1 MKGEVVSIY
10 PNLVTE
16 WPSIPDFP
24 LPPDV
29 AGLPTMIAEPWVKL
43 EDFRPGHAT
52 EGSIFDADGNLLLCE
67 RERPWSQIVKVTP
80 EGEKS
85 VVWRHENSCMV
96 GLAVHKN
103 GDIYAADLEAGR
115 IFIISPEGECKREIL
130 QPHFFHHIHP
140 NDLDFD
146 KDGNLYISD
155 FVGDFGDDS
164 GAIWRA
170 DADGDYTHFHKILGN
185 LYRPNGVGLSPAGD
199 VLWTSESGKNTVIQ
213 IKLDPQRFKKSFW
226 ACTSVVYQGASYEK
240 YDSLRV
246 DSAGNVYQAVQFGGR
261 CLILNKNG
269 IPVANVVVEGREL
282 GDCNHTPNLALKYGT
297 SEGYMLGCGPRGSYV
312 FKFNAL
318 APAQKMFC
326 NE

>member
-1 MKGEVVSIY
+1 
-10 PNLVTE
+10 
-16 WPSIPDFP
+16 
-24 LPPDV
+24 
-29 AGLPTMIAEPWVKL
+29 MIAEPWVKL

-80 EGEKS
+80 EGKKS

-103 GDIYAADLEAGR
+103 GDIFAADLEAGR
-115 IFIISPEGECKREIL
+115 IFVISPEGECKREIL

-170 DADGDYTHFHKILGN
+170 DADSD
-185 LYRPNGVGLSPAGD
+185 
-199 VLWTSESGKNTVIQ
+199 
-213 IKLDPQRFKKSFW
+213 
-226 ACTSVVYQGASYEK
+226 
-240 YDSLRV
+240 
-246 DSAGNVYQAVQFGGR
+246 
-261 CLILNKNG
+261 
-269 IPVANVVVEGREL
+269 
-282 GDCNHTPNLALKYGT
+282 
-297 SEGYMLGCGPRGSYV
+297 
-312 FKFNAL
+312 
-318 APAQKMFC
+318 
-326 NE
+326 

>member
-103 GDIYAADLEAGR
+103 GDIFAADLEAGR

-170 DADGDYTHFHKILGN
+170 DADVAFHAL
-185 LYRPNGVGLSPAGD
+185 
-199 VLWTSESGKNTVIQ
+199 
-213 IKLDPQRFKKSFW
+213 PQ
-226 ACTSVVYQGASYEK
+226 
-240 YDSLRV
+240 
-246 DSAGNVYQAVQFGGR
+246 
-261 CLILNKNG
+261 
-269 IPVANVVVEGREL
+269 
-282 GDCNHTPNLALKYGT
+282 
-297 SEGYMLGCGPRGSYV
+297 GSR
-312 FKFNAL
+312 
-318 APAQKMFC
+318 
-326 NE
+326 

>member
-1 MKGEVVSIY
+1 
-10 PNLVTE
+10 
-16 WPSIPDFP
+16 
-24 LPPDV
+24 
-29 AGLPTMIAEPWVKL
+29 MIAEPWVKL

-80 EGEKS
+80 EGKKS

-103 GDIYAADLEAGR
+103 GDIFAADLEAGR
-115 IFIISPEGECKREIL
+115 IFVISPEGECKREIL

-170 DADGDYTHFHKILGN
+170 DADSDYTRFHMILGN
-185 LYRPNGVGLSPAGD
+185 LYRPNGVGLSPEGD
-199 VLWTSESGKNTVIQ
+199 VLWTSESGKNTVVQ
-213 IKLDPQRFKKSFW
+213 IKLDPQGFKKPFW

-246 DSAGNVYQAVQFGGR
+246 DSAGNVY
-261 CLILNKNG
+261 
-269 IPVANVVVEGREL
+269 
-282 GDCNHTPNLALKYGT
+282 
-297 SEGYMLGCGPRGSYV
+297 
-312 FKFNAL
+312 
-318 APAQKMFC
+318 
-326 NE
+326 